1 MNKKLLL
8 ILVLPLAALAALFTS
23 ACRWQS
29 RPALYVYN
37 WDAYMA
43 PEAVKLFEKRFGCR
57 VVLDTFD
64 SNEAMY
70 AKVKAGAGGYDV
82 IFPSSYQAYIMH
94 EEGMLLE
101 LDHALLPNLASVDR
115 EYLHRFGIDK
125 GMAYSVPYMTGS
137 TGIGYR
143 ESAVEGFEPSWT
155 VFDRADLRGRMT
167 LLNDMRETLGA
178 ALKLLGHSLNT
189 RDEAQINAAADVV
202 IRWKANIAKFENE
215 GYKQGI
221 ASREFHVVH
230 GYSGDILQVIEENDD
245 PDIVYA
251 LPVEGFS
258 IWEDGMVIPVDAS
271 NAGLAHAF
279 INFMHDPEVA
289 VMNMEYNYYMCP
301 NTAAYALVDPE
312 LKEDPNVFIPEA
324 LRAKAEMI
332 EPLGEDLQKYIRAWD
347 RAKAE
352 R

>member
-1 MNKKLLL
+1 MNKKLLFL
-8 ILVLPLAALAALFTS
+8 AVLPLAALAALLVS
-23 ACRWQS
+23 ACRWQA
-29 RPALYVYN
+29 RPTLYVYN

-43 PEAVKLFEKRFGCR
+43 PEAIKLFEKRFGCR
-57 VVLDTFD
+57 VILDTFD

-70 AKVKAGAGGYDV
+70 AKVKAGGGGYDV
-82 IFPSSYQAYIMH
+82 IFPSSYQAHIMH
-94 EEGMLLE
+94 EEGMLRE
-101 LDHALLPNLASVDR
+101 LDHDLLPNLANIDR
-115 EYLHRFGIDK
+115 DYLERFGIDK
-125 GMAYSVPYMTGS
+125 RMAYSVPYMTGS

-143 ESAVEGFEPSWT
+143 ASAVPDFAPSWS

-189 RDEAQINAAADVV
+189 REAAEIEAAADVV

-230 GYSGDILQVIEENDD
+230 GYSGDILQVIEDNDD

-251 LPVEGFS
+251 MPVEGFS
-258 IWEDGMVIPVDAS
+258 VWEDGMVIPADAR
-271 NAGLAHAF
+271 NVELAHAF

-289 VMNMEYNYYMCP
+289 VMNMEFNYYMCP
-301 NTAAYALVDPE
+301 NAAAYALVSAE
-312 LKEDPNVFIPEA
+312 LREDPTVFIPGE

-332 EPLGEDLQKYIRAWD
+332 SPLGEDLQKYIRAWD
-347 RAKAE
+347 RVKAE